1 MKKQLKQMD
10 EITKKT
16 KETKLGPKIM
26 YDLSKSKK
34 ESWIRDIDVKGNVIG
49 RLEIF
54 SGKYERFL

>member
-1 MKKQLKQMD
+1 MD
-10 EITKKT
+10 EITKKA
-16 KETKLGPKIM
+16 KETKLGRKIM
-26 YDLSKSKK
+26 YDLSKAKK